1 MEKLFK
7 QYLWLIIL
15 VAGVG
20 SALVLGMDLRSVGH
34 WSLVSLAE
42 RDTLELVLVIYLVLL
57 LSEILDLKKSLGKMV
72 QGLAGLLRKTWLII
86 AVAPAFFGL
95 LPMPGGA
102 LVSAPILTK
111 ALGDAR
117 ISPELKTFV
126 NYWFRHIWEYSWP
139 LYPGIILTS
148 AIFGVPVTDIIRAQW
163 FFTPI
168 AAAIGAL
175 SLWLYFARFR
185 KMESLVGSP
194 ARCLGLFLAGAW
206 EILLVVVLIAALK
219 VYMLAALG
227 LAVMLSLLLLK
238 ADWRTKLGLLVKA
251 FKIHML
257 AVLVAVMI
265 FKNLILHSDMDVI
278 IKGLV
283 AHAGAWRLAIL
294 FAVPFLAGF
303 LTGVNQSFAAISF
316 PILVP
321 IVGIENPDLRMIAFL
336 YVSGY
341 AGVLLSPVHLCL
353 VLSAEYYG
361 ANLARVFRYLVPPA
375 VVLILLAFLI
385 FGTRL

>member
-15 VAGVG
+15 VAGLG
-20 SALVLGMDLRSVGH
+20 SALALGMDPRSVGH

-42 RDTLELVLVIYLVLL
+42 WDTIELVLVIYLVLL
-57 LSEILDLKKSLGKMV
+57 LSEILDLKKSLAKMV

-102 LVSAPILTK
+102 LVSAPILTR

-139 LYPGIILTS
+139 LYPGLIITS
-148 AIFGVPVTDIIRAQW
+148 AIFGVPVTDIVRTQW

-194 ARCLGLFLAGAW
+194 ARCLGLLLSGAW
-206 EILLVVVLIAALK
+206 EILLVVTLIAALK
-219 VYMLAALG
+219 VHMLAALA
-227 LAVMLSLLLLK
+227 LAVMLSLLLLR
-238 ADWRTKLGLLVKA
+238 ADWKAKLGLLARA
-251 FKIHML
+251 FKLHIL

-265 FKNLILHSDMDVI
+265 FKNLILHSDMETIV
-278 IKGLV
+278 KGMA
-283 AHAGAWRLAIL
+283 AHAGGWRLAIL
-294 FAVPFLAGF
+294 FAIPFLTGF

-321 IVGIENPDLRMIAFL
+321 IVGVKNPDMTMIAFL
-336 YVSGY
+336 YVSGF
-341 AGVLLSPVHLCL
+341 AGILLSPVHLCL
-353 VLSAEYYG
+353 ALSAEYYR
-361 ANLARVFRYLVPPA
+361 ANLARVFKYLVPPA